1 MVVDEPAGPVDP
13 RGEWDDVVT
22 DTPPAVGFITLAAL
36 AAADVERLVCKYNDG
51 KPFQPIGAG
60 VMVPGR
66 RKGE

>member
-1 MVVDEPAGPVDP
+1 M
-13 RGEWDDVVT
+13 T